1 MATIVFFISN
11 LQGEFNGSLK
21 LAKTLKSLGHK
32 VFYLG
37 VLDSKEKVSK
47 YGFTFLPILENY
59 FPKGFYQQEDNNNL
73 NLSGLRLLIEQ
84 RKNMKLMKS
93 LIDSLYKGENRE
105 IHNVLKEIHPDLLL
119 IGTASP
125 NDASIITL
133 IAYECKISTIYLTD
147 TLISLPPPK
156 NLIQQEKNIKSADNS
171 GSSVLSNK
179 YQFQH
184 WRQAIQN
191 KFPWLIKRGFYEDFI
206 RKFARSRKIPLE
218 LLDFSQHLPLKL
230 PHLFLFPE
238 ELELPNYSREG
249 CYYAEASIDLQREEP
264 SFDWSKLNKDKALIY
279 CSLGTTGETFQTL
292 SKNKVQNFFQN
303 LIDAISFK
311 KEYQLVVSVSDHIN
325 VKDFHSVPE
334 NAIII
339 NRAPQLAL
347 LEKASLAIIQGGAH
361 TVKECIFFGVPMI
374 VFPVI
379 ADQPANAERI
389 KYHGLGVVG
398 DIKNTSVTLIID
410 LVEKI
415 ENDFLFKPRLEAW
428 KNKFREIEN
437 SGKATKFILEVLE
450 ENKRI

>member
-1 MATIVFFISN
+1 MATIMFYVST

-37 VLDSKEKVSK
+37 VPDSEEKVRQH
-47 YGFTFLPILENY
+47 GFSFLSILEKW
-59 FPKGFYQQEDNNNL
+59 FPKGFFQQQDNNNL
-73 NLSGLRLLIEQ
+73 NLSGLRLLLEQ
-84 RKNMKLMKS
+84 KKDMKLMKS

-105 IHNVLKEIHPDLLL
+105 IHNVLKEIDPDLLL
-119 IGTASP
+119 IGTATP
-125 NDASIITL
+125 TDASVITL
-133 IAYECKISTIYLTD
+133 IAYECKILTIYLTD
-147 TLISLPPPK
+147 TLISLPSQK
-156 NLIQQEKNIKSADNS
+156 NLIQQDKNIKSTENS
-171 GSSVLSNK
+171 GYSLLSNK
-179 YQFQH
+179 YQFKH
-184 WRQAIQN
+184 WKQAIIN
-191 KFPWLIKRGFYEDFI
+191 KFPWLIKRGFYEKFM
-206 RKFARSRKIPLE
+206 RKFARSRKIPQE
-218 LLDFSQHLPLKL
+218 LLDFSNSLPLKL

-238 ELELPNYSREG
+238 ELDFPDSSKEG

-264 SFDWSKLNKDKALIY
+264 SFDWSKLDKNKALIY

-292 SKNKVQNFFQN
+292 SKNKVQFFFQN
-303 LIDAISFK
+303 VIDAVSFK

-325 VKDFHSVPE
+325 LEDFHSVPE

-389 KYHGLGVVG
+389 KYHGLGLVG
-398 DIKNTSVTLIID
+398 DIKNTSVSLIMD

-415 ENDFLFKPRLEAW
+415 ENDFLLKQRLETW

-437 SGKATKFILEVLE
+437 SGKATKFILEILE
-450 ENKRI
+450 EKKRI